1 MGARY
6 SGTSIVVSSIANG
19 AFKIGNR
26 DPSLTF
32 VDPTMGDGAYTR
44 AEYLG

>member
-1 MGARY
+1 MVL
-6 SGTSIVVSSIANG
+6 SMVDG
-19 AFKIGNR
+19 AFSIGNG
-26 DPSLTF
+26 DPSLTS